1 MMQLEDRNCITG
13 RHQLPCAIITFTSE
27 ICNLVQTNRNFLCC
41 LCANLFKIQSMTF
54 DLPSMHC
61 SGNAYPR
68 AHSIAPGVQSAESFG
83 IKIIMESRPKSLSK
97 YQHSNRTE

>member
-1 MMQLEDRNCITG
+1 
-13 RHQLPCAIITFTSE
+13 
-27 ICNLVQTNRNFLCC
+27 
-41 LCANLFKIQSMTF
+41 MTF
-54 DLPSMHC
+54 DLPSMHG

-83 IKIIMESRPKSLSK
+83 IKIIMESRPKSSGK